1 MINKANKPN
10 KLIQESSPYLL
21 QHAYNPVEW
30 FPWGEDALSKAKKEN
45 KPIFLSIGY
54 SACHWCH
61 VMAHESFED
70 EKIAQILNEKFISI
84 KVDREERPDL
94 DDIYQKACQ
103 LATGNGG
110 WPLSVFLTP
119 DQKPFYVGTYFPKQ
133 SRYGLPGFSTIL
145 ETLFQ
150 AYHDKKKDI
159 DKATQEL
166 MKSLIES
173 SSSLAKNSNTNIE
186 RTILDESA
194 VNLLQIADSL
204 HGGFGQAPKFPNT
217 TNLLYLLRYFDFS
230 KNTQFLNFVEFTAK
244 KMAWGG
250 IHDHIG
256 GGFSRYATDQK
267 WLIPHFEK
275 MLYDNAMLIQLFSEL
290 YQATGKNQYLTLIQ
304 TTLLYLLQ
312 KMTFVNEKNEYAFY
326 SSEDA
331 DSEGIEGKFYTW
343 TKNEIKEYLTDK
355 EKFEVF
361 SDYYGITQGGN
372 FEGTNILNITKSKET
387 LSKQYNISI
396 EKVED
401 ILKQSLEILFKVRE
415 KRIPPGK
422 DEKILTSWNSLMIS
436 AFISAYK
443 VTNNVDYLDFAKKTI
458 NFIENNLS
466 YDDARLK
473 HTYKDGIA
481 KINGYLDDYS
491 YYINALLDVFEV
503 SSNPLYFKRAI
514 QYVDS
519 MITHFWDENEK
530 SFFFTADDQE
540 QLILRTKNFYDL
552 ATPSGNSMAVYALLR
567 IHFITQNQDYLD
579 KAESIIKSSYK
590 AALGNPFGFGQLL
603 ISIYLYF
610 KKPLEIIIIQN
621 KKTDYNKREMKK
633 WIMKQ
638 YIPNSITITL
648 EYPSSEFQHLLSSNT
663 FSLLK
668 DKKIDSLDSDKFME
682 CVYICKDFTCSLPMY
697 SVTEL
702 EKYLKSNS

>member
-1 MINKANKPN
+1 MINKDNKPN

-30 FPWGEDALSKAKKEN
+30 FPWGDEALTKAKKEN

-70 EKIAQILNEKFISI
+70 ENIARILNTKFISI

-103 LATGNGG
+103 LAMGNGG

-145 ETLFQ
+145 ETLSQ
-150 AYHDKKKDI
+150 AYNDKKEDI
-159 DKATQEL
+159 DKATHEL
-166 MKSLIES
+166 MESLIES
-173 SSSLAKNSNTNIE
+173 SSTLAKNLNTEIE
-186 RTILDESA
+186 KTILDESA
-194 VNLLQIADSL
+194 INLLQIADSL

-217 TNLLYLLRYFDFS
+217 TNLLFLLRYFDYS

-256 GGFSRYATDQK
+256 GGFSRYSTDQK

-275 MLYDNAMLIQLFSEL
+275 MLYDNALLIQLFSEL

-304 TTLLYLLQ
+304 TTLQYLLRE
-312 KMTFVNEKNEYAFY
+312 MALRNEKNEYAFY

-343 TKNEIKEYLTDK
+343 TKNEIKENISDNQ
-355 EKFEVF
+355 KFELF
-361 SDYYGITQGGN
+361 CDYYGITQSGN

-396 EKVED
+396 DKVEE
-401 ILKQSLEILFKVRE
+401 ILNETLEILYKVRK
-415 KRIPPGK
+415 KRIAPGK
-422 DEKILTSWNSLMIS
+422 DDKILTSWNALMIS
-436 AFISAYK
+436 ALVSAYK
-443 VTNNVDYLDFAKKTI
+443 VTDNEDYSDFAKKTI
-458 NFIENNLS
+458 NFIEKKLS
-466 YDDARLK
+466 YDGNRLN
-473 HTYKDGIA
+473 HTYKDGLA

-491 YYINALLDVFEV
+491 YYINALLDVFEI
-503 SSNPLYFKRAI
+503 SANPFYLQRAI
-514 QYVDS
+514 QYLDS
-519 MITHFWDENEK
+519 LIIHFWDNNEK
-530 SFFFTADDQE
+530 SFFFTPNDHE

-552 ATPSGNSMAVYALLR
+552 AIPSGNSMAVYALLR

-579 KAESIIKSSYK
+579 KAELVIKSCYK

-603 ISIYLYF
+603 ISLYLYF
-610 KKPLEIIIIQN
+610 KKPLEIIILQN
-621 KKTDYNKREMKK
+621 KKKDYNKREMKK

-638 YIPNSITITL
+638 YIPNSITLAL
-648 EYPSSEFQHLLSSNT
+648 EFPSDELQQLMSSNIFT
-663 FSLLK
+663 LFK
-668 DKKIDSLDSDKFME
+668 GKQIDIAHNEKFME

-697 SVTEL
+697 SLAEL
-702 EKYLKSNS
+702 KKYRDSN

>member
-1 MINKANKPN
+1 MINKDNKPN

-30 FPWGEDALSKAKKEN
+30 FPWGDEALTKAKKEN

-70 EKIAQILNEKFISI
+70 ENIARILNTKFISI

-103 LATGNGG
+103 LAMGNGG

-145 ETLFQ
+145 ETLSQ
-150 AYHDKKKDI
+150 AYNDKKEDI
-159 DKATQEL
+159 DKATHEL
-166 MKSLIES
+166 MESLIES
-173 SSSLAKNSNTNIE
+173 SSTLAKNLNTEIE
-186 RTILDESA
+186 KTILDESA
-194 VNLLQIADSL
+194 INLLQIADSL

-217 TNLLYLLRYFDFS
+217 TNLLFLLRYFDYS

-256 GGFSRYATDQK
+256 GGFSRYSTDQK

-275 MLYDNAMLIQLFSEL
+275 MLYDNALLIQLFSEL

-304 TTLLYLLQ
+304 TTLQYLLRE
-312 KMTFVNEKNEYAFY
+312 MTLRNEKNEYAFY

-343 TKNEIKEYLTDK
+343 TKNEIKENISDNQ
-355 EKFEVF
+355 KFELF
-361 SDYYGITQGGN
+361 CDYYGITQSGN

-396 EKVED
+396 DKVED
-401 ILKQSLEILFKVRE
+401 ILNETLEILYKVRK
-415 KRIPPGK
+415 KRIAPGK
-422 DEKILTSWNSLMIS
+422 DDKILTSWNALMIS
-436 AFISAYK
+436 ALVSAYK
-443 VTNNVDYLDFAKKTI
+443 VTDNEDYSDFAKKTI
-458 NFIENNLS
+458 NFIEKKLS
-466 YDDARLK
+466 YDGNRLN
-473 HTYKDGIA
+473 HTYKDGLA

-491 YYINALLDVFEV
+491 YYINALLDVFEI
-503 SSNPLYFKRAI
+503 SANPFYLQRAI
-514 QYVDS
+514 QYLDS
-519 MITHFWDENEK
+519 LIIHFWDNNEK
-530 SFFFTADDQE
+530 SFFITPNDHE

-552 ATPSGNSMAVYALLR
+552 AIPSGNSMAVYALLR
-567 IHFITQNQDYLD
+567 SHFITQNQDYLD
-579 KAESIIKSSYK
+579 KAELVIKSCYK

-603 ISIYLYF
+603 ISLYLYF
-610 KKPLEIIIIQN
+610 KKPLEIIILQN
-621 KKTDYNKREMKK
+621 KKKDYNKREMKK

-638 YIPNSITITL
+638 YIPNSITLAL
-648 EYPSSEFQHLLSSNT
+648 EFPSDELQQLMSSNIFT
-663 FSLLK
+663 LFK
-668 DKKIDSLDSDKFME
+668 GKQIDIAHNEKFME
-682 CVYICKDFTCSLPMY
+682 CVYICQDFTCSLPMY
-697 SVTEL
+697 SLAEL
-702 EKYLKSNS
+702 KKYRDSN